1 MYIPM
6 AERSPWMLPIPII
19 ITIKWLIHLSVEQTL
34 WYNIQALIDV
44 SFNSLSSLVRK
55 LPLAEGPSPTE
66 VAANI
71 E

>member
-1 MYIPM
+1 MYNPI
-6 AERSPWMLPIPII
+6 AKRSPWMLPVPII

-55 LPLAEGPSPTE
+55 LPLAEGPSPTD
-66 VAANI
+66 VAANM
-71 E
+71 